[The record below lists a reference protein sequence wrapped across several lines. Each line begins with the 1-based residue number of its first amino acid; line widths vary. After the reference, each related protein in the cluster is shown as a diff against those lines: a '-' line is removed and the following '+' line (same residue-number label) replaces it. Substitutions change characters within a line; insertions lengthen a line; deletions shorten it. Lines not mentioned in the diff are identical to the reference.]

1 MKKERSALSAA
12 GTGIFT
18 ILGIVYI
25 LPILI
30 VLMNSFKKK
39 VYINKQPFQLPDG
52 KTMAGLENYM
62 TAIDKYNLLSAV
74 GWTVFITVGS
84 VLVILVCTSMCAC
97 TLQESNLNL
106 QKCFTFYAYFQW
118 SYLSR
123 WLCSPCHW
131 LLTVPDFVLLG
142 VSLLFIWALVQVLQ
156 YLCSVDLSNQFQSR

>member
-1 MKKERSALSAA
+1 MKKKRSALSTA

-62 TAIDKYNLLSAV
+62 TAIDKYNLP
-74 GWTVFITVGS
+74 I
-84 VLVILVCTSMCAC
+84 
-97 TLQESNLNL
+97 
-106 QKCFTFYAYFQW
+106 
-118 SYLSR
+118 
-123 WLCSPCHW
+123 
-131 LLTVPDFVLLG
+131 D
-142 VSLLFIWALVQVLQ
+142 
-156 YLCSVDLSNQFQSR
+156 

>member
-1 MKKERSALSAA
+1 MKKKRSALSTA

-62 TAIDKYNLLSAV
+62 TAIDKYNLLSAAR
-74 GWTVFITVGS
+74 S
-84 VLVILVCTSMCAC
+84 
-97 TLQESNLNL
+97 
-106 QKCFTFYAYFQW
+106 
-118 SYLSR
+118 
-123 WLCSPCHW
+123 
-131 LLTVPDFVLLG
+131 
-142 VSLLFIWALVQVLQ
+142 
-156 YLCSVDLSNQFQSR
+156 

>member
-1 MKKERSALSAA
+1 MKKERSALSTA

-18 ILGIVYI
+18 IVGIVYI

-84 VLVILVCTSMCAC
+84 VLVILVQYKNLASENNHATTAC
-97 TLQESNLNL
+97 
-106 QKCFTFYAYFQW
+106 C
-118 SYLSR
+118 LSH
-123 WLCSPCHW
+123 CNSSC
-131 LLTVPDFVLLG
+131 D
-142 VSLLFIWALVQVLQ
+142 I
-156 YLCSVDLSNQFQSR
+156 Y

>member
-62 TAIDKYNLLSAV
+62 TAIDKYNLPIDQIYIKEDGNALLISDK
-74 GWTVFITVGS
+74 ITVDLYNKKDIDIKISELAGMLKKVKGKS
-84 VLVILVCTSMCAC
+84 GTIDMR
-97 TLQESNLNL
+97 
-106 QKCFTFYAYFQW
+106 YF
-118 SYLSR
+118 SEDR
-123 WLCSPCHW
+123 K
-131 LLTVPDFVLLG
+131 
-142 VSLLFIWALVQVLQ
+142 IAI
-156 YLCSVDLSNQFQSR
+156 FQPKNS